1 MSVKVA
7 PLSEAIAAP
16 GPVAPVA
23 LSQRVEARHRH
34 GGNDD
39 ARHHAAAPPAEHI
52 PEEGGDAC
60 YTAWADRRAG
70 LREQATPEMV
80 LVVAQPG
87 IAPDL
92 ALLPSAGVVSG
103 QVASQSLATPAAPAQ
118 PGKDKPGA
126 PGGTMASR
134 PPHTAIALAPAKLV
148 GNITPA
154 TPGNGKVPAAVSPLP
169 LASTALPAVA
179 TASSAE
185 HQHAPPSPPTTPAD
199 AAAAATAT
207 TPGVTRVVVE
217 RIQSMLSLRGLPDL
231 AAAPA
236 PSSATPATPATPA
249 APTFEPGLAAMGDV
263 ATPQPTTLVV
273 AAAPAA
279 ADTPAQPQAGG
290 ESLLT
295 AARAEAN
302 VTTRKIVHAA
312 QQATMLQATMAART
326 QPASQVNVAFR
337 SWGVD
342 ASGSAHS
349 VRVRLQDGQAI
360 VQPSTARVG
369 QALASA
375 DLPFGVDLQP
385 AVEQVSTA
393 TDERR
398 RRRGQQPSP

>member
-7 PLSEAIAAP
+7 PLSEALAAP

-34 GGNDD
+34 GSNDD
-39 ARHHAAAPPAEHI
+39 ARHQTSAPPAEHI
-52 PEEGGDAC
+52 PESGGDAC
-60 YTAWADRRAG
+60 HTAWGDRRAG
-70 LREQATPEMV
+70 LREQMTPEMA
-80 LVVAQPG
+80 LVVALPVV
-87 IAPDL
+87 ASNP
-92 ALLPSAGVVSG
+92 ALLPSVG
-103 QVASQSLATPAAPAQ
+103 VASEPVPNQPLAAPAAPAR
-118 PGKDKPGA
+118 PVEGKPVAIAGTRA
-126 PGGTMASR
+126 PR
-134 PPHTAIALAPAKLV
+134 PPHAVATVAPA
-148 GNITPA
+148 NTAANSTPA
-154 TPGNGKVPAAVSPLP
+154 VLGNATVPAAMSPLP
-169 LASTALPAVA
+169 LASAALPAAV
-179 TASSAE
+179 TAPSAE
-185 HQHAPPSPPTTPAD
+185 HPPAPPSAPAIP
-199 AAAAATAT
+199 ALATAATSS
-207 TPGVTRVVVE
+207 TPPGAMRAVVE
-217 RIQSMLSLRGLPDL
+217 RIQSALSVRGLPDP

-236 PSSATPATPATPA
+236 PAPSPATPAGPA
-249 APTFEPGLAAMGDV
+249 APTLEPSLAVTGDV
-263 ATPQPTTLVV
+263 ATPPPTALVV

-279 ADTPAQPQAGG
+279 VDTPAQPQAGG

-312 QQATMLQATMAART
+312 QQATVLQAAMAART

-369 QALASA
+369 QALAA
-375 DLPFGVDLQP
+375 AELPFGVDLQT
-385 AVEQVSTA
+385 AVEQTSNA